1 MNALCSYMEQ
11 KDAIMNTHTHVSSP
25 WAGFSLG
32 YPSIVLLG
40 YNEHE
45 SPAFQDNV
53 TLLMDML
60 PAVFKRSCGPTSSQY
75 LPLSKL

>member
-1 MNALCSYMEQ
+1 MNALCSHMEQ
-11 KDAIMNTHTHVSSP
+11 KDAIMNTHMRVSSP

-45 SPAFQDNV
+45 SPAFQDV

-60 PAVFKRSCGPTSSQY
+60 PAVFKRSCGTTSSQY
-75 LPLSKL
+75 LLLSKL

>member
-1 MNALCSYMEQ
+1 MVQ
-11 KDAIMNTHTHVSSP
+11 KDAIMNTYMRVSSP

-32 YPSIVLLG
+32 YPRIVLLG
-40 YNEHE
+40 YNAHE
-45 SPAFQDNV
+45 NPTFQDNV

-60 PAVFKRSCGPTSSQY
+60 TAVFKRSSGTTFSQY